1 MMRGDR
7 LAAVT
12 GQSEQT
18 PARIVQ
24 RTSSAAAHHR
34 TTDGQNK
41 DQDFYFNFY
50 SSLQNQLV
58 WDHANDLITDLR
70 ANMIGDISRT
80 GTYRKAI
87 LGNAAVAFQNKI
99 VLDVG
104 AGEWISVDSNRSS

>member
-50 SSLQNQLV
+50 SSLQNQ
-58 WDHANDLITDLR
+58 
-70 ANMIGDISRT
+70 
-80 GTYRKAI
+80 
-87 LGNAAVAFQNKI
+87 
-99 VLDVG
+99 
-104 AGEWISVDSNRSS
+104 